1 MFSLSSSLQYYLF
14 AGSTDMRKGF
24 DALSGVVR
32 SQMGR
37 DPLSGEV
44 FIFINRGRNTVKI
57 LHWERGGLVIYHKR
71 LESGQFERPYFDERQ
86 NAFQMRWSE
95 LVMMIEGLSMKN
107 IIQRKRFDMD
117 WSKKQPRSQAVDGS
131 VFNR

>member
-1 MFSLSSSLQYYLF
+1 
-14 AGSTDMRKGF
+14 MRKGF

-44 FIFINRGRNTVKI
+44 YIFINRQRNTVKI

-71 LESGQFERPYFDERQ
+71 LESGQFERPYFDEKQ
-86 NAFQMRWSE
+86 NAFQMRWSG
-95 LVMMIEGLSMKN
+95 LMMMIEGLSMKN
-107 IIQRKRFDMD
+107 VVQSKRFDIGL
-117 WSKKQPRSQAVDGS
+117 SKNHIRSQTLNDS

>member
-1 MFSLSSSLQYYLF
+1 
-14 AGSTDMRKGF
+14 MRKGF
-24 DALSGVVR
+24 DALSGLVR

-71 LESGQFERPYFDERQ
+71 LEVGQFERPFFDEKQ

-95 LVMMIEGLSMKN
+95 LVMMIEGVSMKN
-107 IIQRKRFDMD
+107 TVQRKRFDLD
-117 WSKKQPRSQAVDGS
+117 WNKSQPRSRSTSDSAS
-131 VFNR
+131 SR

>member
-1 MFSLSSSLQYYLF
+1 MFSLSSSHQYYLF
-14 AGSTDMRKGF
+14 TGSTDMRKGF

-44 FIFINRGRNTVKI
+44 YIFINRQRNTVKI

-71 LESGQFERPYFDERQ
+71 LESGQFERPYFDEKQ
-86 NAFQMRWSE
+86 NAFQMRWSG
-95 LVMMIEGLSMKN
+95 LMMMIEGLSMKN
-107 IIQRKRFDMD
+107 VVQSKRFDIGL
-117 WSKKQPRSQAVDGS
+117 SKNHIRSQTLNDS

>member
-1 MFSLSSSLQYYLF
+1 MFSLSGDLQYYLF
-14 AGSTDMRKGF
+14 TGATDMRKGF

-44 FIFINRGRNTVKI
+44 FIFVNRSRNTVKM

-71 LESGQFERPYFDERQ
+71 LESGQFERPFFDERQ
-86 NAFQMRWSE
+86 HAFKMRWSE
-95 LVMMIEGLSMKN
+95 LVMMIEGVSMKN
-107 IIQRKRFDMD
+107 IVQRKRFDPD
-117 WSKKQPRSQAVDGS
+117 WNKYTYPQGRSK
-131 VFNR
+131 

>member
-14 AGSTDMRKGF
+14 TGSTDMRKGF

-32 SQMGR
+32 SRMGR

-44 FIFINRGRNTVKI
+44 SIFVNRGRNTVKI

-71 LESGQFERPYFDERQ
+71 LESGQFERPYYDQKQ
-86 NAFQMRWSE
+86 NAFQMRWSQ
-95 LVMMIEGLSMKN
+95 LVMMIEGVSMKGTV
-107 IIQRKRFDMD
+107 QHKRFDLD
-117 WSKKQPRSQAVDGS
+117 WNKNQPSDRSAS
-131 VFNR
+131 SSFSSR

>member
-1 MFSLSSSLQYYLF
+1 
-14 AGSTDMRKGF
+14 MRKGF
-24 DALSGVVR
+24 DALSGLVR

-71 LESGQFERPYFDERQ
+71 LEVGQFERPFFDEKQ
-86 NAFQMRWSE
+86 NTFQMRWSE
-95 LVMMIEGLSMKN
+95 LVMMIEGVSMKN
-107 IIQRKRFDMD
+107 TVQRKRFDLD
-117 WSKKQPRSQAVDGS
+117 WNKNQPRSRSASDS
-131 VFNR
+131 VSSR

>member
-14 AGSTDMRKGF
+14 TGSTDMRKGF

-71 LESGQFERPYFDERQ
+71 LESGQFERPYFDEKQ

-107 IIQRKRFDMD
+107 VVQRKRFDMD
-117 WSKKQPRSQAVDGS
+117 CDKNQPRSQNINSS
-131 VFNR
+131 VFSR

>member
-14 AGSTDMRKGF
+14 TGTTDMRKGF

-44 FIFINRGRNTVKI
+44 FIFMNRGRNTVKI

-71 LESGQFERPYFDERQ
+71 LEAGRFERPFFDEKQ
-86 NAFQMRWSE
+86 NAFRLRWSE
-95 LVMMIEGLSMKN
+95 LVMMIEGLSMKDVV
-107 IIQRKRFDMD
+107 QRKRFDPD
-117 WSKKQPRSQAVDGS
+117 WGKNPSNDRYASAS
-131 VFNR
+131 ATR

>member
-1 MFSLSSSLQYYLF
+1 MFSLSGNLQYYLF
-14 AGSTDMRKGF
+14 TGSTDMRKGF

-44 FIFINRGRNTVKI
+44 FIFVNRSRNTVKI

-71 LESGQFERPYFDERQ
+71 LEAGRFERPHYDEQQ
-86 NAFQMRWSE
+86 NAFRMRWSE
-95 LVMMIEGLSMKN
+95 LVMMIEGVSMK
-107 IIQRKRFDMD
+107 QTVYRKRYDLD
-117 WSKKQPRSQAVDGS
+117 HASHPAKSS
-131 VFNR
+131 VSTTG

>member
-1 MFSLSSSLQYYLF
+1 MFSLSGSLQYYLF
-14 AGSTDMRKGF
+14 TGSTDMRKGF

-44 FIFINRGRNTVKI
+44 FIFMNRGRNTVKI

-71 LESGQFERPYFDERQ
+71 LEAGQFERPFFDEKQ
-86 NAFQMRWSE
+86 NAFRLRWSE
-95 LVMMIEGLSMKN
+95 LVMMIEGVSMKN
-107 IIQRKRFDMD
+107 IVQRKRFDLD
-117 WSKKQPRSQAVDGS
+117 SSKNQSPHRSASSLDS
-131 VFNR
+131 SR